1 MARRRAGFSLVEM
14 LVTIVLVGLAMA
26 GVFGGIRALMATEA
40 KAREANLLQRL
51 AADKL
56 NEMGP
61 VTDPRTAEASG
72 DFTDSGY
79 PDITWDMEVESTST
93 LNVEQVTVTATR
105 GDSSQTISSMVFLR
119 PLETGGAL

>member
-26 GVFGGIRALMATEA
+26 GVFGGIRSLMAAEA
-40 KAREANLLQRL
+40 KARDANLLQRL

-61 VTDPRTAEASG
+61 VTDPRTADTSG

-79 PDITWDMEVESTST
+79 SDITWTMELETTST
-93 LNVEQVTVTATR
+93 LNVQQVTVTATR
-105 GDSSQTISSMVFLR
+105 GNTSQTISSLVFLR
-119 PLETGGAL
+119 PQTTEGGL

>member
-1 MARRRAGFSLVEM
+1 VARRRAGFSLVEM

-26 GVFGGIRALMATEA
+26 GVFGGIRSLMTAEF

-56 NEMGP
+56 NEIGP
-61 VTDPRTAEASG
+61 VTDPRTADTSG
-72 DFTDSGY
+72 DFTDAGHA
-79 PDITWDMEVESTST
+79 DITWTLEVESTST

-105 GDSSQTISSMVFLR
+105 GESSQTISSMIFLR
-119 PLETGGAL
+119 PLTTEGT